1 MSTRSKNLPFTVAQ
15 IKGLWYNIVMIRIR
29 ITLLAVVALGCATIL
44 KAATGAAASPSSSTR
59 WATDAYPGFD
69 SEEEI
74 VEGSKKTPR
83 WFSWINGPAKEDPA
97 TQLDYARDCEA
108 KGSWRTARRA
118 YDALVRE
125 WPSSPEAPIAQEKL
139 ADLYFSH
146 YLDYEEAF
154 EQYKYL
160 LDFFSTQCDYKAV
173 SRRLWEVAK
182 LMEEEGKTIVFFRFA
197 NTVDVRRAF
206 ESVVRRAPGE
216 DFTPDAML
224 RIAKLREDDEEHDR
238 AVQVYENIRNLF
250 PLTPEA
256 KLAQHREGAARMFV
270 LRRHEYNRQRC
281 KDTIEFLRM
290 ALATNLDPVVKTD
303 FTAWL
308 AEAVEKIEDD
318 AFNSAKFYDSRT
330 RTRRSAIDAYEK
342 FLRDYPASR
351 HADAARARLNQLQSE
366 VSVK

>member
-1 MSTRSKNLPFTVAQ
+1 MMFA
-15 IKGLWYNIVMIRIR
+15 
-29 ITLLAVVALGCATIL
+29 AAALMCATAL
-44 KAATGAAASPSSSTR
+44 RGAPGAAGSPSSVTR

-69 SEEEI
+69 REEEI

-83 WFSWINGPAKEDPA
+83 WFSWINGPAKDDAA
-97 TQLDYARDCEA
+97 TQLAYAKECEA
-108 KGSWRTARRA
+108 NGSWRAARRG

-154 EQYKYL
+154 DEYKYL
-160 LDFFSTQCDYKAV
+160 LDFYSAQCDYKAMV
-173 SRRLWEVAK
+173 RRLWEVAK
-182 LMEEEGKTIVFFRFA
+182 LMEEEGKTIVVFRFD
-197 NTVDVRRAF
+197 NTSDVRRAF

-224 RIAKLREDDEEHDR
+224 RIAKLREDDDEYDR
-238 AVQVYENIRNLF
+238 AVMVYENIRNLF
-250 PLTPEA
+250 PLTSEA
-256 KLAQHREGAARMFV
+256 KLAQHREGKARMFV
-270 LRRHEYNRQRC
+270 LRKHEYNRQRC

-290 ALATNLDPVVKTD
+290 MLATNLSPEVKSD
-303 FTAWL
+303 FSAWL

-318 AFNSAKFYDSRT
+318 AFASAKFYDSRT
-330 RTRRSAIDAYEK
+330 RTRHSAIGAYER

-351 HADAARARLNQLQSE
+351 HAEEARARLNELQSE
-366 VSVK
+366 ETAK

>member
-1 MSTRSKNLPFTVAQ
+1 MFAT
-15 IKGLWYNIVMIRIR
+15 
-29 ITLLAVVALGCATIL
+29 ALR
-44 KAATGAAASPSSSTR
+44 AASGAAGSPSSTTR

-69 SEEEI
+69 REEEI

-83 WFSWINGPAKEDPA
+83 WFSWINGPAKDNA
-97 TQLDYARDCEA
+97 VTQLAYAQEGEFNGA
-108 KGSWRTARRA
+108 WRARRG

-154 EQYKYL
+154 AEYKYL
-160 LDFFSTQCDYKAV
+160 LDFYSAQCDYKAV
-173 SRRLWEVAK
+173 VHRLWEVAK

-206 ESVVRRAPGE
+206 EAVVRRAPGE

-224 RIAKLREDDEEHDR
+224 RVAKLREDDEEYDR

-256 KLAQHREGAARMFV
+256 KLAIYREGKARMHV
-270 LRRHEYNRQRC
+270 LRVHEYNRQRC

-290 ALATNLDPVVKTD
+290 ALNTNLDQVAKKD
-303 FTAWL
+303 FNAWL
-308 AEAVEKIEDD
+308 GEAVGKIEDD
-318 AFNSAKFYDSRT
+318 AFASAKFYDSRT
-330 RTRRSAIDAYEK
+330 RTKRSAIDAYEK

-351 HADAARARLNQLQSE
+351 HTNEALARLNQLKSE
-366 VSVK
+366 ESAK